1 MKKTLTAL
9 LTVIMLICLLSGCS
23 FSVSQPE
30 IKSGEF
36 NFSVTYEFDGETK
49 TISGIYECKY
59 AGTSFAL
66 DGGAHRSWEG
76 RIKGDEVEDRTVIGT
91 TENGDTIEL
100 VLALIP
106 EYFMDDF
113 VEGYHEV
120 PVPRLEVTVISEEG
134 MGGILDPDEI
144 EECCGA
150 KIVSYKYDEPIKNSF
165 K

>member
-1 MKKTLTAL
+1 MPKRKTVAGIALTLAFL
-9 LTVIMLICLLSGCS
+9 ASISACVHVDEPTVREGR
-23 FSVSQPE
+23 
-30 IKSGEF
+30 F

-106 EYFMDDF
+106 EYFMDGNRADF
-113 VEGYHEV
+113 SNDRFLV
-120 PVPRLEVTVISEEG
+120 RS
-134 MGGILDPDEI
+134 
-144 EECCGA
+144 
-150 KIVSYKYDEPIKNSF
+150 
-165 K
+165 